1 LRTAAGLAALI
12 MGLFAGSAA
21 GGGEGFRPL
30 LLAGHAVRWPGE
42 AIVLRVGLVAGPVSF
57 PDARN
62 CQRMVPID
70 DLLDRSGLSERT
82 FSAELDAALAL
93 WSAAT
98 RVRFEPVGPAEHA
111 DILIGAQAD
120 PEGFAFT
127 NVVQGQGA
135 DADQIRSSTIC
146 LNPER
151 RWKVGFDGDL
161 DVFDLRYTLAHEIGH
176 ALGLDHPSRS
186 GQLMSYRYDE
196 RFRDLQPG
204 DLGGAVAL
212 YGAPGAPRG
221 REPIDAAAPVQST
234 PRTGLAIAR
243 D

>member
-1 LRTAAGLAALI
+1 MAAGLAALMI
-12 MGLFAGSAA
+12 GLAAGSAA

-30 LLAGHAVRWPGE
+30 MLDGHAVRWPGDTV
-42 AIVLRVGLVAGPVSF
+42 VLRVGLVAGPVSF
-57 PDARN
+57 PPARN
-62 CQRMVPID
+62 CRRMVAID
-70 DLLDRSGLSERT
+70 DLLSRSGLSERA
-82 FSAELDAALAL
+82 FRAELDAALAL

-98 RVRFEPVGPAEHA
+98 RVRFETVGPAEPA

-120 PEGFAFT
+120 PDGFAFT

-196 RFRDLQPG
+196 RFRELQKG
-204 DLGGAVAL
+204 DVGGAVAL
-212 YGAPGAPRG
+212 YGAPGSSRG
-221 REPIDAAAPVQST
+221 LGSVDAAAPVRPAPSA
-234 PRTGLAIAR
+234 GLAIAR